1 MTSLESLLVQ
11 HEGKTLE
18 FKRDVSSP
26 DKLIRTIVAFAN
38 GAGGTLLVGVEDGT
52 RQVRGVEK
60 PTEVEEQLAN
70 LIADRIM
77 PRLVPEL
84 QIVPWRKKYVVMV
97 RVYPSS
103 CRPHYVKSQGPQDG
117 VYLRIGST
125 NRKADPAQI
134 DEIERFVGG
143 HTFDEQPL
151 ADMDTEAIDFRAA
164 SECFAPV
171 RKLKAGDLRTLQL
184 ATRCQGREVPTA
196 GGILLFG
203 RERLERFPDAYIRA
217 GSFAGTDKAA
227 ILDSLTIQTHLPLAL
242 EQAMQFVQRST
253 RRAIDVQG
261 SRHVERREYP
271 LVAVREAL
279 ANAIVHA
286 DYAQR
291 GSPISVAVFA
301 DRIEIYNPGGLLP
314 GLTVEDIQ
322 TGVSRLRNRVIGR
335 VFHEL
340 GLIEQWGSGIQR
352 MTAACLAAG
361 LASPILEEVGSG
373 FRVTLAP
380 AVKGLPV
387 MDSVDRAIMDLLQ
400 HSGGMSTSEVAK
412 GIARTSRATRDRL
425 NHLVGLGMVVA
436 VGSAPRD
443 PRRVYRVVSG

>member
-1 MTSLESLLVQ
+1 MTSLEDLLGQ

-52 RQVRGVEK
+52 RQVGGVAK
-60 PTEVEEQLAN
+60 PTDVEEQLAN

-84 QIVPWRKKYVVMV
+84 QILPWRKKYVVAV

-103 CRPHYVKSQGPQDG
+103 CRPHFVKSQGLQDG

-134 DEIERFVGG
+134 EEIGRFVGG
-143 HTFDEQPL
+143 HTFDEEPL
-151 ADMDTEAIDFRAA
+151 TEMNTQAIDFRAA
-164 SECFAPV
+164 SQCFAPV
-171 RKLKAGDLRTLQL
+171 RKLTAGDLRTLQL
-184 ATRCQGREVPTA
+184 AAMCQGREVPTV
-196 GGILLFG
+196 GGVLLFG
-203 RERLERFPDAYIRA
+203 RDRLQRFPDAYIRA
-217 GSFAGTDKAA
+217 GSFAGTDKAS
-227 ILDSLTIQTHLPLAL
+227 ILDSLTISAHLPLAL
-242 EQAMQFVQRST
+242 DEAMQFVQRNT

-261 SRHVERREYP
+261 TRHVEVREYP
-271 LVAVREAL
+271 IVAVREAL
-279 ANAIVHA
+279 ANALVHA

-301 DRIEIYNPGGLLP
+301 DRLEIYNPGGLLP
-314 GLTVEDIQ
+314 GLTVEDIRS
-322 TGVSRLRNRVIGR
+322 GVSRLRNRVIGR

-352 MTAACLAAG
+352 MTAACLTAG
-361 LASPILEEVGSG
+361 LACPILEEVGSG

-380 AVKGLPV
+380 IARSLPV
-387 MDSVDRAIMDLLQ
+387 MDAVDGTIMKLLRQ
-400 HSGGMSTSEVAK
+400 PGGLSTSEVAK
-412 GIARTSRATRDRL
+412 GIGRTSRATRDRL
-425 NHLVGLGMVVA
+425 NRMVGLGLLVV
-436 VGSAPRD
+436 VGSGPRD
-443 PRRVYRVVSG
+443 PRRVYRAVAG